1 MLSTTDDLRISEIK
15 ELSTPEEVMREIPR
29 TLTATRIVMAARN
42 AIHAILNGTD
52 DRLLVVVGPCSVHDP
67 AAAVDYADAP
77 RCLARTAGRPARDR
91 DARLFRE
98 AAHDGG
104 MEGADQRSGPRW
116 QLQHQQGP
124 ASRPQRA
131 FRREQSRSAG
141 GDRVPRHDDAAIHR
155 RSGGVGGDRRAHD
168 GKPDPS
174 RTRFR
179 TFLPGRLQE
188 RHRRQC
194 AHRRRRGEVGIASA
208 PFHGGHQGRTLGD
221 RGDVRQ

>member
-1 MLSTTDDLRISEIK
+1 
-15 ELSTPEEVMREIPR
+15 MREIPR
-29 TLTATRIVMAARN
+29 TLTATRVVMAARN
-42 AIHAILNGTD
+42 AITCDPQRNG
-52 DRLLVVVGPCSVHDP
+52 RSPSGRRRSLLGPRSRRGRGLCR
-67 AAAVDYADAP
+67 AP
-77 RCLARTAGRPARDR
+77 RRLARKAGRPARDR
-91 DARLFRE
+91 HARLFRE

-104 MEGADQRSGPRW
+104 MEGPDQRSRPRR

-124 ASRPQRA
+124 ASCPQRA
-131 FRREQSRSAG
+131 FGREQSRPAG
-141 GDRVPRHDDAAIHR
+141 GDRVPRSDDAAIHR

-179 TFLPGRLQE
+179 TVLPGRLQE

-194 AHRRRRGEVGIASA
+194 AHRRRCGEVGIASA

-221 RGDVRQ
+221 RGDDRQRGLPHHSAWRQPAEL